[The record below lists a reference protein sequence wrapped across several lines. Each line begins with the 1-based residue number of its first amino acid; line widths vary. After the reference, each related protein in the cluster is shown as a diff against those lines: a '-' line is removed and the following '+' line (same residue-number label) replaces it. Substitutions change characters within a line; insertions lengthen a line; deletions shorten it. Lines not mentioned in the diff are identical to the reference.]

1 MLIMH
6 NDDDKITEVVV
17 KDGKLVEGTVL
28 RDIGKEQKE
37 LKAEQE
43 KRLHDVDKRVRRLR
57 LAGKFSGFHYKLS
70 DDGMDIILTG
80 VSDNSLLSYSI
91 PEGITV
97 IGDACFALA
106 RETKAVEL
114 PKSIRKLGNRAFQGS
129 GITYI
134 PLPSGIEELGDGCFS
149 YCKYLSG
156 ITLPESL
163 KVLGDECFAGCPRI
177 DGLRVPARV
186 SSVGKACF
194 SDMAGLQFMT
204 FLAHIKKL
212 PESCFNNCDGM
223 HRLILSDSVVEFG
236 EDCLLHCTVAQISLS
251 ADYYILCPY
260 ELPWGVFQKVHF
272 RTVKRIE
279 VDDRVGISLA
289 DGAVVYAETEENVE
303 ILRRAFPM
311 AAVRLRRQRKWKGK
325 AGKR

>member
-28 RDIGKEQKE
+28 RDIGKEQQE

-70 DDGMDIILTG
+70 DDGKDIILTG
-80 VSDNSLLSYSI
+80 VSDTSLPSYSI

-114 PKSIRKLGNRAFQGS
+114 PKGIRKLGNRAFQGS

-149 YCKYLSG
+149 YCKSLSCM
-156 ITLPESL
+156 TLPESL
-163 KVLGDECFAGCPRI
+163 RVLGKECFAGCPRI
-177 DGLRVPARV
+177 EQLRVPAGV
-186 SSVGKACF
+186 SSVGRACF
-194 SDMAGLQFMT
+194 SDMDGLKFMT

-212 PESCFNNCDGM
+212 PESCFNNCGEM
-223 HRLILSDSVVEFG
+223 HRLVLSDSVVKFG
-236 EDCLLHCTVAQISLS
+236 EDCLLHCNAAQISLS
-251 ADYYILCPY
+251 ADYYKLYPCD
-260 ELPWGVFQKVHF
+260 LPWGQFETVHF

-279 VDDRVGISLA
+279 VDDRIGISLA
-289 DGAVVYAETEENVE
+289 DNAMVLVETAENAE
-303 ILRRAFPM
+303 ILRRAMPM

-325 AGKR
+325 VSKK